1 VYAWL
6 SLPELLV
13 TCDVRHITGLKRLLP
28 VLYIVGKPVKELNK
42 PPDDY
47 KSIRLLH
54 SESGITENLTVK
66 DQNQLKTHR
75 LFPGRDLQSGIYT
88 TREISQSIM
97 TLYKNIFAATLCL
110 VLTGISNVSAADLE
124 RRQAKRIHDRIAGV
138 PPSDQVLGNMEAAI
152 ASGSPGAAALMAM
165 DNSAFYNVTLKN
177 FATPWTNREQ
187 TMFAPLNDYTTTVI
201 GMVRDNVPFNE
212 LLSADLVYVGD
223 PALGLPAYSM
233 SNNNHYA
240 ELEEQGIDL
249 QNNLVPTQQSAV
261 STLPASA
268 TAGVMT
274 TRAAAEAFFIAGTNR
289 AMFRFTMLN
298 HLCSDLEQVKDTTRS
313 PDRVRQD
320 VSRSPGGDS
329 RIFMNSCIGCH
340 NGMDPM
346 TQAFAYYDFNTGS
359 NSLQFTP
366 GIVQPKY
373 LINADTFKYGFIT
386 PDDRWD
392 NYWRAGQNALLGW
405 DTLLT
410 GSGNGAKSLGV
421 ELGNSEAFARCQVKK
436 VFKTVC
442 LREPGNSTDR
452 SQVNTMVTAFK
463 ADNYNLKTAFSDAA
477 VYCMA
482 D

>member
-1 VYAWL
+1 
-6 SLPELLV
+6 
-13 TCDVRHITGLKRLLP
+13 
-28 VLYIVGKPVKELNK
+28 
-42 PPDDY
+42 
-47 KSIRLLH
+47 
-54 SESGITENLTVK
+54 
-66 DQNQLKTHR
+66 
-75 LFPGRDLQSGIYT
+75 
-88 TREISQSIM
+88 M
-97 TLYKNIFAATLCL
+97 TSRNSFMTMWKKIFVAILCL
-110 VLTGISNVSAADLE
+110 VLTGISVVSAAELE
-124 RRQAKRIHDRIAGV
+124 RRQAKRMHDRLAGV
-138 PPSDQVLGNMEAAI
+138 PPGNLVLGNMENAI
-152 ASGSPGAAALMAM
+152 ISGNPEAAALMAM

-177 FATPWTNREQ
+177 FATPWTNEEQ
-187 TMFAPLNDYTTTVI
+187 TLFAPLNDYTATVI
-201 GMVRDNVPFNE
+201 GMVRDKVPFNE

-223 PALGLPAYSM
+223 PVLGLPAYSM
-233 SNNNHYA
+233 ANNNHY
-240 ELEEQGIDL
+240 EQMEEQGVDL
-249 QNNLVPTQQSAV
+249 QAFLVSMQQSAV

-274 TRAAAEAFFIAGTNR
+274 TRAAAEAFFFAGTNR

-298 HLCSDLEQVKDTTRS
+298 HLCNDMEQVKDTTRS
-313 PDRVRQD
+313 PDRIRQD

-329 RIFMNSCIGCH
+329 RIFLNSCIGCH

-346 TQAFAYYDFNTGS
+346 TQAFAYYNFDTGS

-366 GIVQPKY
+366 GIVQAKY

-386 PDDRWD
+386 PNDNWD
-392 NYWRAGQNALLGW
+392 NYWREGQNALLGW
-405 DTLLT
+405 DVSLP

-442 LREPGNSTDR
+442 LRNPGNGADR
-452 SQVNTMVTAFK
+452 NQIDSMTVSFK